1 MFVLFSPAPCWLG
14 QRADRAA
21 GARLWLPISAGK
33 RRNMTSR
40 AQAEAGVLALTLIA
54 LFVTASVVVE
64 VVAHENVVA
73 LVRTAIHIAL
83 MLL

>member
-1 MFVLFSPAPCWLG
+1 
-14 QRADRAA
+14 
-21 GARLWLPISAGK
+21 
-33 RRNMTSR
+33 MTSR